1 MSTILNNDVSREVAK
16 IVLKAKYP
24 NLAMVEPGDSALVVA
39 AKNIRA
45 ELKAAY
51 PGVKF
56 SVRVERFSMGNAI
69 RVGWTDGP
77 NTAQVEAITYKYK
90 AGSFNG
96 MEDIYEYNR
105 SDWKDAFGSA
115 KYITTSRGQSESLVA
130 SAIEA
135 VYAKLRG
142 NFERDGIAKPT
153 VEQYKTGSLW
163 RVQLSGLHV
172 CGGESVQDEV
182 SRYLRKLS
190 RSLPANA
197 RKHADQQKEQKEEVA
212 EAKPNKRAANYN
224 KSPGRAVRMA
234 RAARSAMKRGYF

>member
-56 SVRVERFSMGNAI
+56 SVRSERFSMGNAI

-77 NTAQVEAITYKYK
+77 NTAQVEAITNKYK
-90 AGSFNG
+90 AGRFDG
-96 MEDIYEYNR
+96 MEDYYEYTR
-105 SDWKDAFGSA
+105 SDWNDAFGSG
-115 KYITTSRGQSESLVA
+115 KYITTGRDYSDGMIA
-130 SAIEA
+130 SAIDA

-142 NFERDGIAKPT
+142 NFERDGIDKPT

-163 RVQLSGLHV
+163 RVQLSGLHFY
-172 CGGESVQDEV
+172 GGQSVQDEV
-182 SRYLRKLS
+182 SRHLQKLS
-190 RSLPANA
+190 RAVAVSPKPAT
-197 RKHADQQKEQKEEVA
+197 K
-212 EAKPNKRAANYN
+212 
-224 KSPGRAVRMA
+224 
-234 RAARSAMKRGYF
+234 

>member
-24 NLAMVEPGDSALVVA
+24 NLSILEPGDSALVVA

-45 ELKAAY
+45 ELKADY

-56 SVRVERFSMGNAI
+56 SVRSDRFSMGNAI

-77 NTAQVEAITYKYK
+77 NTAQVEAITDKYK

-115 KYITTSRGQSESLVA
+115 KHITTNRGQSESLVA

-153 VEQYKTGSLW
+153 VAQYKTGSLW
-163 RVQLSGLHV
+163 RVQLSGLHFY
-172 CGGESVQDEV
+172 GGQSVQDEV
-182 SRYLRKLS
+182 SRHLQKLS
-190 RSLPANA
+190 RAVAVSPKPAT
-197 RKHADQQKEQKEEVA
+197 K
-212 EAKPNKRAANYN
+212 
-224 KSPGRAVRMA
+224 
-234 RAARSAMKRGYF
+234 

>member
-24 NLAMVEPGDSALVVA
+24 NLIMVSPDSSPLVIA

-77 NTAQVEAITYKYK
+77 NTAQVDSIVTKYK

-96 MEDIYEYNR
+96 MEDIYEYKR
-105 SDWKDAFGSA
+105 TDWKDAFGSA
-115 KYITTSRGQSESLVA
+115 KYITTSRGRSESLIE
-130 SAIEA
+130 SAIAIVSKRYGAEPISVEEYKKGAAWRWMLPGSA
-135 VYAKLRG
+135 VNL
-142 NFERDGIAKPT
+142 
-153 VEQYKTGSLW
+153 
-163 RVQLSGLHV
+163 
-172 CGGESVQDEV
+172 GEE
-182 SRYLRKLS
+182 LNITLTKLS
-190 RSLPANA
+190 RSLPAKGA
-197 RKHADQQKEQKEEVA
+197 
-212 EAKPNKRAANYN
+212 
-224 KSPGRAVRMA
+224 
-234 RAARSAMKRGYF
+234 